1 MGFNL
6 IYYYLTTHNQDL
18 KRFLDEELGLS
29 SEELPQPVIVPMQV
43 ERESDRITVH
53 TQKDR
58 VNCNIAGVDTLETDR
73 IVTMQEN
80 MLVVN
85 EGDTTLRI
93 AHTGRTEGMFLS
105 IIGIVILGIIWI
117 SIYVLL
123 ENNETVGK
131 EET

>member
-1 MGFNL
+1 
-6 IYYYLTTHNQDL
+6 
-18 KRFLDEELGLS
+18 
-29 SEELPQPVIVPMQV
+29 
-43 ERESDRITVH
+43 
-53 TQKDR
+53 
-58 VNCNIAGVDTLETDR
+58 
-73 IVTMQEN
+73 MQEN